1 MIRERERLPVLER
14 NRTRGDGGGDAADKS
29 DEDKMGLSAD
39 DVSLAQWLLAQRQRL
54 AAGSAAAASG
64 AGGVGGLF
72 RGREESEQAIIRELF
87 GRGAY
92 EDVGPAAARGG
103 AGGTLWLGDA
113 RTRDSQVC
121 WCRDTSV
128 PAVMRHAWCCC
139 AQRALTAHRVHLD
152 SASHRMHLPKP

>member
-1 MIRERERLPVLER
+1 MSRERERLPVLER

-54 AAGSAAAASG
+54 AAGRAAAASG

-72 RGREESEQAIIRELF
+72 RGREASEQAIIRELF

-92 EDVGPAAARGG
+92 EDVGPAAARGCSSP
-103 AGGTLWLGDA
+103 
-113 RTRDSQVC
+113 R
-121 WCRDTSV
+121 
-128 PAVMRHAWCCC
+128 
-139 AQRALTAHRVHLD
+139 
-152 SASHRMHLPKP
+152 